1 MTSHTKHPARGLRP
15 RGDLDEPG
23 VGGRARGEGLATALS
38 AEADER
44 LRRIREE
51 AYYRAE
57 RRNFVPGQ
65 EMDDWLAAER
75 ALGEPTRGSGR
86 DG

>member
-1 MTSHTKHPARGLRP
+1 MANHSKQPAGNPRR
-15 RGDLDEPG
+15 RGDLEEPG
-23 VGGRARGEGLATALS
+23 VGGRKRGEGLATALS
-38 AEADER
+38 AESDER

-57 RRNFVPGQ
+57 RRNFVPGH

-75 ALGEPTRGSGR
+75 DLG
-86 DG
+86 D